1 MNQNSKT
8 NNKSNAS
15 NTNNADITKMDYSKY
30 ITKTMAK
37 VPPSGIRKY
46 FDIAAGIEDVISLGV
61 GEPDFVTPWHIR
73 EMCIHSIEMG
83 ETSYTSNYGLLEL
96 REEIAKR
103 YKRDHGLD
111 YDPKQEIL
119 VTTGV
124 SEAVDIAIRSILNPG
139 DEILVVQPA
148 YVSYVPLIILAGGVP
163 VSVPTKAENEFKVL
177 PEDILAKVT
186 PKTKA
191 IILNYPNNPTGAV
204 MTREDF
210 EKIAAVIEQHDLLVL
225 SDEVYEAMTYEGIH
239 TPFSAISGM
248 KERTILLN
256 GLSKSHAMTG
266 FRLGY
271 ILAPQDLIA
280 AMMTIHQYCMLCAPV
295 TAQIGAIEALRNGE
309 EEMKSMIREFNR
321 RRVLI
326 VDGFNK
332 LGLDCFEPR
341 GAFYAF
347 PSIQSTGLTS
357 EQFADKFFSSKHVIT
372 IPGSIFGETGVGHMR
387 CAYATSRE
395 DIKIALERLEDFLTT
410 L

>member
-1 MNQNSKT
+1 MNHS
-8 NNKSNAS
+8 NNQ
-15 NTNNADITKMDYSKY
+15 TKKIDYPKFVA
-30 ITKTMAK
+30 KTMAN

-46 FDIAAGIEDVISLGV
+46 FDIAAGIQDVISLGV

-73 EMCIHSIEMG
+73 EMCIHSIEKG
-83 ETSYTSNYGLLEL
+83 QTSYTSNYGLPEL
-96 REEIAKR
+96 REEIAKK
-103 YKRDHGLD
+103 YKREYGLD
-111 YDPKQEIL
+111 YDPREEIL

-124 SEAVDIAIRSILNPG
+124 SEAVDIAIRCIVNPG
-139 DEILVVQPA
+139 DEILVAQPA

-163 VSVPTKAENEFKVL
+163 VPVPAKPENEFKVL
-177 PEDILAKVT
+177 PEDILAKIT

-210 EKIAAVIEQHDLLVL
+210 EKIAAVIEQHNLLVI
-225 SDEVYEAMTYEGIH
+225 SDEVYEAMTYEGAH

-271 ILAPQDLIA
+271 ALAPKELIA
-280 AMMTIHQYCMLCAPV
+280 AMMTVHQYCMLCAPV

-309 EEMKSMIREFNR
+309 EEMRSMVREFNR
-321 RRVLI
+321 RRILI

-332 LGLDCFEPR
+332 LGLDCFEPK

-347 PSIQSTGLTS
+347 PSICSTGLTS
-357 EQFADKFFSSKHVIT
+357 EQFADKFFASKHVIT

-387 CAYATSRE
+387 CAYATSRD
-395 DIKIALERLEDFLTT
+395 DIKIALERLEDFLKN

>member
-1 MNQNSKT
+1 MNQNSKI
-8 NNKSNAS
+8 N
-15 NTNNADITKMDYSKY
+15 YSKY
-30 ITKTMAK
+30 ITKTMAN

-73 EMCIHSIEMG
+73 EMCIHSLEMG
-83 ETSYTSNYGLLEL
+83 ETSYTSNYGLPEL

-103 YKRDHGLD
+103 YRRDYGLD

-124 SEAVDIAIRSILNPG
+124 SEAIDIAIRSIVNPG
-139 DEILVVQPA
+139 DEILVVQPT
-148 YVSYVPLIILAGGVP
+148 YVSYVPLIVLAGGIP
-163 VSVPTKAENEFKVL
+163 VSVPATVENEFKVR
-177 PEDILAKVT
+177 PEDIAAKIT
-186 PKTKA
+186 PRTKA

-204 MTREDF
+204 MTREDY
-210 EKIAAVIEQHDLLVL
+210 EKIAAVIEQNDLLVL
-225 SDEVYEAMTYEGIH
+225 SDEVYEAMTYEGVH
-239 TPFSAISGM
+239 TPFSLIPGM

-266 FRLGY
+266 LRVGY
-271 ILAPQDLIA
+271 VLAPKELIA

-295 TAQIGAIEALRNGE
+295 TVQIGAIEALRNGE
-309 EEMKSMIREFNR
+309 EEMKSMVREFNR
-321 RRVLI
+321 RRILI

-332 LGLDCFEPR
+332 LGLDCFEPK

-347 PSIQSTGLTS
+347 PSIRSTGLTS
-357 EQFADKFFSSKHVIT
+357 EEFAEKFFASKHVIT
-372 IPGSIFGETGVGHMR
+372 IPGSVFGETGIGHMR
-387 CAYATSRE
+387 CAYATSRD
-395 DIKIALERLEDFLTT
+395 DIKIALERLEEFLKT